1 MGFILK
7 AMKIYGLPLIIFILF
22 IAEISSWICKFWE
35 QDTLYNNEYL
45 FILITNLIFMKKRT
59 DFQKFKMNGHIENQS
74 SRLMK
79 TIEEGSI
86 VDDDSITAYPKLSNL
101 PKKVESNRKL
111 DLFTIFF
118 HQFTNSLNN
127 KFIIYLLYGTVN
139 QKS

>member
-1 MGFILK
+1 
-7 AMKIYGLPLIIFILF
+7 
-22 IAEISSWICKFWE
+22 
-35 QDTLYNNEYL
+35 
-45 FILITNLIFMKKRT
+45 MKKRT
-59 DFQKFKMNGHIENQS
+59 DFQKFKMNGQIENQS

-86 VDDDSITAYPKLSNL
+86 VDDDSITAYPKLSKL

-118 HQFTNSLNN
+118 HQFTNSPNN

>member
-1 MGFILK
+1 MNVQ
-7 AMKIYGLPLIIFILF
+7 IIF
-22 IAEISSWICKFWE
+22 SG
-35 QDTLYNNEYL
+35 TLLKKKPCMYNNEYI
-45 FILITNLIFMKKRT
+45 FILITNFISMKKRT
-59 DFQKFKMNGHIENQS
+59 KDFQKFKMNGHIENQS

-118 HQFTNSLNN
+118 HQFTNSPNN
-127 KFIIYLLYGTVN
+127 KFIIYLLN

>member
-7 AMKIYGLPLIIFILF
+7 VMKIYGLYSLYCFIFLHECANTF
-22 IAEISSWICKFWE
+22 FWHTFE
-35 QDTLYNNEYL
+35 EETLYNNEYL
-45 FILITNLIFMKKRT
+45 FILITNFIFMKKRT
-59 DFQKFKMNGHIENQS
+59 DFQKFKMNGHIEFQS

-118 HQFTNSLNN
+118 HQFTNSPNN
-127 KFIIYLLYGTVN
+127 KFIIYLLN

>member
-1 MGFILK
+1 
-7 AMKIYGLPLIIFILF
+7 
-22 IAEISSWICKFWE
+22 
-35 QDTLYNNEYL
+35 
-45 FILITNLIFMKKRT
+45 MKKRT

-111 DLFTIFF
+111 DFLTIFF

-127 KFIIYLLYGTVN
+127 KFIIYLLYALSLLYGTVN